1 VARALL
7 QRNPPLE
14 PLLLARV
21 QDVLR
26 LEREVGPGRA
36 RATGQQGIGQTTRSA
51 CGDRARLRGALEAED
66 DRGLLEVPDLAH
78 GRYVLEHEQVRVLD
92 LARAQLVE
100 AEHLRCARAN
110 MEEET
115 EDGDGD
121 VDVDVG
127 LRALLLGAPLSA
139 RNADADGAPAQALSA
154 GVEGARALL
163 RRVYGDGEE
172 AAQADFELRAVCAM
186 DGATPA
192 GAACQ
197 RAALLFA
204 LAHEAELAAHYGP
217 YARDLAER
225 VLPFVTPRFV
235 ANSCQ
240 RPDAYVQL
248 SVVLAELW
256 AGEPLGNW
264 PRAQA
269 HHNVPGGRVAD
280 A

>member
-1 VARALL
+1 M
-7 QRNPPLE
+7 
-14 PLLLARV
+14 
-21 QDVLR
+21 
-26 LEREVGPGRA
+26 
-36 RATGQQGIGQTTRSA
+36 
-51 CGDRARLRGALEAED
+51 
-66 DRGLLEVPDLAH
+66 
-78 GRYVLEHEQVRVLD
+78 RVLD

-100 AEHLRCARAN
+100 TEHLRCARAN
-110 MEEET
+110 MDEEA
-115 EDGDGD
+115 EDG
-121 VDVDVG
+121 DVDVG

-139 RNADADGAPAQALSA
+139 RNADGDGAPADRALAEALRA
-154 GVEGARALL
+154 GVEGTRALL

-172 AAQADFELRAVCAM
+172 AAQADLELRAVCAM

-264 PRAQA
+264 PRAGAGAAAAAA

>member
-1 VARALL
+1 MD
-7 QRNPPLE
+7 E
-14 PLLLARV
+14 
-21 QDVLR
+21 
-26 LEREVGPGRA
+26 
-36 RATGQQGIGQTTRSA
+36 
-51 CGDRARLRGALEAED
+51 EAED
-66 DRGLLEVPDLAH
+66 G
-78 GRYVLEHEQVRVLD
+78 
-92 LARAQLVE
+92 
-100 AEHLRCARAN
+100 
-110 MEEET
+110 
-115 EDGDGD
+115 
-121 VDVDVG
+121 DVDVG

-139 RNADADGAPAQALSA
+139 RNADADADADTGGAPADGASSAEALRA
-154 GVEGARALL
+154 AVEGTRALL

-172 AAQADFELRAVCAM
+172 AAQADELRAVCAM

-269 HHNVPGGRVAD
+269 HHNVPCGRVAD

>member
-1 VARALL
+1 
-7 QRNPPLE
+7 
-14 PLLLARV
+14 
-21 QDVLR
+21 
-26 LEREVGPGRA
+26 
-36 RATGQQGIGQTTRSA
+36 
-51 CGDRARLRGALEAED
+51 
-66 DRGLLEVPDLAH
+66 
-78 GRYVLEHEQVRVLD
+78 
-92 LARAQLVE
+92 
-100 AEHLRCARAN
+100 
-110 MEEET
+110 MEGT
-115 EDGDGD
+115 
-121 VDVDVG
+121 
-127 LRALLLGAPLSA
+127 
-139 RNADADGAPAQALSA
+139 
-154 GVEGARALL
+154 RALL

-269 HHNVPGGRVAD
+269 HHNVPCGRVAD